1 MHQKSS
7 AATSAQ
13 SAETEKNDDQDELTM
28 TKEPDSTLRNPFE
41 DDAEDVD
48 EDDDSD
54 DGLGNESGNAGGN
67 WNSQG
72 RGGWWRGAMS
82 RQEERFGD
90 GRDDDSDSDKD
101 DAADDDEEFGDF
113 AMPEVDGEGNASP
126 DKTNVI
132 VKPLPVHPPSQNQK
146 SSAFTSL
153 WPFSSPGFGTSK
165 EKDKE
170 REKEKEKEKEKPAK
184 SDESG
189 TAPTGEQSAV
199 TGDDGKKIKSTHEAT
214 SRTSIEDPDDEEVV
228 V

>member
-1 MHQKSS
+1 M
-7 AATSAQ
+7 A
-13 SAETEKNDDQDELTM
+13 
-28 TKEPDSTLRNPFE
+28 KEADSTLRNPFE

-54 DGLGNESGNAGGN
+54 DGLGNESGNPGGT

-72 RGGWWRGAMS
+72 RGGWWRGALAH
-82 RQEERFGD
+82 REERFGD

-101 DAADDDEEFGDF
+101 DAADEDEEFGDF

-132 VKPLPVHPPSQNQK
+132 VKPLPVHPPSQNPK

-165 EKDKE
+165 DKDKE
-170 REKEKEKEKEKPAK
+170 REKDKENPAK
-184 SDESG
+184 SDEAG
-189 TAPTGEQSAV
+189 TVLTGEQSAV
-199 TGDDGKKIKSTHEAT
+199 TGDDGKKIKSTHEAA